1 MKDPLMWPLG
11 AVVAV
16 LGVLG
21 LFLAAGARDSAVYI
35 FGLGLLGFACLY
47 IFDMMRRSFDGAKKA
62 SAEQAADKIGETL
75 P

>member
-21 LFLAAGARDSAVYI
+21 LFLASVYI
-35 FGLGLLGFACLY
+35 RQLNALKTIRLIKQLE
-47 IFDMMRRSFDGAKKA
+47 DES
-62 SAEQAADKIGETL
+62 
-75 P
+75 

>member
-11 AVVAV
+11 GVVAV

-21 LFLAAGARDSAVYI
+21 LFLAAGARDGALYI

-47 IFDMMRRSFDGAKKA
+47 IFDLMRRSFDAAKKTA
-62 SAEQAADKIGETL
+62 AGQPADKIEGTMQ
-75 P
+75 

>member
-1 MKDPLMWPLG
+1 MWPLG

-21 LFLAAGARDSAVYI
+21 LFLAAGARDSALYI
-35 FGLGLLGFACLY
+35 FGLGLLGFACLFV
-47 IFDMMRRSFDGAKKA
+47 FDLMRRSFDAAKG
-62 SAEQAADKIGETL
+62 QPDDKMGETV

>member
-21 LFLAAGARDSAVYI
+21 LFLAASARDSALYI

-47 IFDMMRRSFDGAKKA
+47 IFDLMRRSFDVAKNTPA
-62 SAEQAADKIGETL
+62 AQPADKMGDTL
-75 P
+75 K